1 MDLSRIYTK
10 TSRGILDGAL
20 KTRALGREHGRLF
33 ALIDG
38 QASLEDLL
46 AKNSRLSQ
54 NHLAAIIDQL
64 VSAGLI
70 RLINEIADV
79 DDLGFSSTII
89 VSEANTQAFFD
100 AQIAADIKTR
110 LAEVE
115 ESLAQDKAREALLQE
130 VTADIAAEAK
140 ALKRQETGQP
150 THLAQHDK
158 ASSDKSSSA
167 RQTDPTPSD
176 TSKSQ
181 SRAELEAH
189 AKALLAESGAR
200 AAKQKKSAQEQHDAQ
215 IKAREELDRA
225 AREEAKKSAQTAS
238 LVVKAV
244 ARESKQEKERV
255 SKALAEQERRK
266 LEAKIISEEEA
277 QRNAE
282 LDAHFLAIE
291 GTLPALKEAPVVPNT
306 TNQSHLAAE
315 LDARVKR
322 RLEAR
327 AREEVAATAKAQAE
341 EAARL
346 KVAEAVKR
354 QVEAEAAAAQL
365 EAERKARLEAEQKAQ
380 AEAQA
385 RAQAAAI
392 AKAQAEEAAR
402 LKAAEAAKRQ
412 VETEAAAAQLEAEH
426 KARLEA
432 EQNAQAEAQARA
444 QAAAI
449 AKAQTEEAARL
460 KAAEAVKRQVGAEAA
475 AAQLEAARK
484 ARLEAEQKAQ
494 AEAQARA
501 QAAAIAKA
509 QAEEAARL
517 KAAEAAK
524 RQTEAEAAAA
534 QLEAERK
541 ARLEAEQKAQAEAEA
556 CAQAAATAKA
566 QAEEAARL
574 KAAEAAKRQVEAE
587 AAAAQLEA
595 ERKARLE
602 AEQKA
607 QAEAE
612 ARAQAAAA
620 AKAQAEEAARIKAAE
635 DEVKLQAKLEAEAI
649 ALVAEAEE
657 AVRQEAAAVK
667 RQMEERQQQEEEARL
682 VHAAAAEQEI
692 EAELQAQAQ
701 AEKTAQTLSDERVQM
716 ESAVLAREQEQV
728 RAREAANAKARAE
741 MEEALRR
748 EQDALAQEKNEE
760 DCLRE
765 EAQARALAA
774 AKLANLPLFA
784 QKKRKPLRYNP
795 SWNKSI
801 ARAVLG
807 VLLLG
812 VALAHLLPF
821 NFYIPKLERQ
831 LSDSLGQRVTVETLR
846 FSAYPAPHLELE
858 GVVIGDKVGARLEK
872 ASIFPAITAWFSD
885 VKLMRR
891 VELDSITLS
900 ADSLDAF
907 PLWSRQQARAV
918 PFQFER
924 LLVKNGKFK
933 HPLLDGFTFDAEMD
947 VRRGKFVQAK
957 VMSSDQRVT
966 LNFVPQTDALRIDL
980 QAKQLVWP
988 LEPRLTLDSLKL
1000 TALSQAGALTIS
1012 DIEAQLFEGYATG
1025 TAQVSWS
1032 KGWTYN
1038 AELKLLQIA
1047 MAPSLA
1053 RFTREAKVTGT
1064 LEAKMRLAGQA
1075 DALDTLFETSQV
1087 QATYRVKNG
1096 DYSGIDLV
1104 RAIQAPRRGGHIGGK
1119 TNFDDLTGF
1128 FQYSKG
1134 QAQFRQI
1141 KLQGGVVSASGNLSI
1156 SQDKALSG
1164 NLLAEFHT
1172 PSAKLRSS
1180 FVFAGTLE
1188 TPVLNPFAPRAVS
1201 VTEKSESANEAPAA
1215 TNVTQP
1221 AN

>member
-1 MDLSRIYTK
+1 M
-10 TSRGILDGAL
+10 
-20 KTRALGREHGRLF
+20 
-33 ALIDG
+33 
-38 QASLEDLL
+38 
-46 AKNSRLSQ
+46 
-54 NHLAAIIDQL
+54 
-64 VSAGLI
+64 
-70 RLINEIADV
+70 
-79 DDLGFSSTII
+79 
-89 VSEANTQAFFD
+89 
-100 AQIAADIKTR
+100 
-110 LAEVE
+110 
-115 ESLAQDKAREALLQE
+115 
-130 VTADIAAEAK
+130 
-140 ALKRQETGQP
+140 
-150 THLAQHDK
+150 
-158 ASSDKSSSA
+158 
-167 RQTDPTPSD
+167 
-176 TSKSQ
+176 
-181 SRAELEAH
+181 
-189 AKALLAESGAR
+189 
-200 AAKQKKSAQEQHDAQ
+200 
-215 IKAREELDRA
+215 
-225 AREEAKKSAQTAS
+225 
-238 LVVKAV
+238 
-244 ARESKQEKERV
+244 
-255 SKALAEQERRK
+255 
-266 LEAKIISEEEA
+266 
-277 QRNAE
+277 
-282 LDAHFLAIE
+282 
-291 GTLPALKEAPVVPNT
+291 
-306 TNQSHLAAE
+306 
-315 LDARVKR
+315 
-322 RLEAR
+322 
-327 AREEVAATAKAQAE
+327 
-341 EAARL
+341 
-346 KVAEAVKR
+346 
-354 QVEAEAAAAQL
+354 
-365 EAERKARLEAEQKAQ
+365 
-380 AEAQA
+380 
-385 RAQAAAI
+385 
-392 AKAQAEEAAR
+392 
-402 LKAAEAAKRQ
+402 
-412 VETEAAAAQLEAEH
+412 
-426 KARLEA
+426 
-432 EQNAQAEAQARA
+432 
-444 QAAAI
+444 
-449 AKAQTEEAARL
+449 
-460 KAAEAVKRQVGAEAA
+460 
-475 AAQLEAARK
+475 
-484 ARLEAEQKAQ
+484 
-494 AEAQARA
+494 
-501 QAAAIAKA
+501 
-509 QAEEAARL
+509 
-517 KAAEAAK
+517 
-524 RQTEAEAAAA
+524 
-534 QLEAERK
+534 
-541 ARLEAEQKAQAEAEA
+541 
-556 CAQAAATAKA
+556 
-566 QAEEAARL
+566 
-574 KAAEAAKRQVEAE
+574 
-587 AAAAQLEA
+587 
-595 ERKARLE
+595 E

-682 VHAAAAEQEI
+682 VQAAAEQEI

-760 DCLRE
+760 DRLRE

-872 ASIFPAITAWFSD
+872 ARIFPAISAWFSD

>member
-150 THLAQHDK
+150 THLTQHDK

-167 RQTDPTPSD
+167 RQTDPAPSD

-200 AAKQKKSAQEQHDAQ
+200 AAKQKKSAQEQHEAQ
-215 IKAREELDRA
+215 IKAREELDSA

-255 SKALAEQERRK
+255 LKAFAEQERRK

-291 GTLPALKEAPVVPNT
+291 GTSPALKEAPVAPNAM
-306 TNQSHLAAE
+306 NQSHLAAE

-346 KVAEAVKR
+346 KV
-354 QVEAEAAAAQL
+354 
-365 EAERKARLEAEQKAQ
+365 
-380 AEAQA
+380 
-385 RAQAAAI
+385 
-392 AKAQAEEAAR
+392 
-402 LKAAEAAKRQ
+402 
-412 VETEAAAAQLEAEH
+412 
-426 KARLEA
+426 
-432 EQNAQAEAQARA
+432 
-444 QAAAI
+444 
-449 AKAQTEEAARL
+449 
-460 KAAEAVKRQVGAEAA
+460 
-475 AAQLEAARK
+475 
-484 ARLEAEQKAQ
+484 
-494 AEAQARA
+494 
-501 QAAAIAKA
+501 
-509 QAEEAARL
+509 
-517 KAAEAAK
+517 
-524 RQTEAEAAAA
+524 
-534 QLEAERK
+534 
-541 ARLEAEQKAQAEAEA
+541 
-556 CAQAAATAKA
+556 
-566 QAEEAARL
+566 
-574 KAAEAAKRQVEAE
+574 AEAAKRQVEAE

-635 DEVKLQAKLEAEAI
+635 DEVKRQAAVKLEAEAI

-657 AVRQEAAAVK
+657 ALRQEAAAVK

-701 AEKTAQTLSDERVQM
+701 AEKTAQTLADERVQM

-784 QKKRKPLRYNP
+784 QTKRKSLRYNP

-872 ASIFPAITAWFSD
+872 ARIFPAITAWFSD

-957 VMSSDQRVT
+957 VMSSDQRIT
-966 LNFVPQTDALRIDL
+966 MNFVPQADALRIDL

-1000 TALSQAGALTIS
+1000 TALSQAGVLTIS

-1164 NLLAEFHT
+1164 NLLAELHT